1 MGTLRRHMRFV
12 VALVLGLLLWA
23 LTSQTPFDPVLR
35 ALIAV
40 NGFFVVYLALMM
52 RLTLRSDAADL
63 RRHAEADDEGS
74 ALILI
79 LAIAAVVIAMTAIFL
94 VLNRQ
99 SDALGEAVFALASAP
114 LGWTLMQVLLA
125 YRYAHLHYSPD
136 PDAGL
141 IFPHPNTPPGPMDF
155 LYFSFTIGMT
165 AQVSDVQVTT
175 TAMRR
180 VVLLHGVG
188 SFFFNTV
195 ILALA
200 VNAGLALGR

>member
-1 MGTLRRHMRFV
+1 MATLRRHMRFL
-12 VALVLGLLLWA
+12 VALGLGA
-23 LTSQTPFDPVLR
+23 LIWGLSPFDPVMR

-40 NGFFVVYLALMM
+40 NGFFVVYLALML
-52 RLTLRSDAADL
+52 RLTLHSDAEDL

-74 ALILI
+74 ALILTI
-79 LAIAAVVIAMTAIFL
+79 AIVAVVVAMTAIFL

-99 SDALGEAVFALASAP
+99 SDGLGEAIFALASAP

-125 YRYAHLHYSPD
+125 YRYAHLYYARN

-141 IFPHPNTPPGPMDF
+141 IFPDASKPPNAADF

-165 AQVSDVQVTT
+165 AQVSDSQVTNT
-175 TAMRR
+175 TMRKL
-180 VVLLHGVG
+180 VLLHGIG

>member
-1 MGTLRRHMRFV
+1 MRFL
-12 VALVLGLLLWA
+12 VALALGALIWVL
-23 LTSQTPFDPVLR
+23 SPSDPVLS

-40 NGFFVVYLALMM
+40 NGFFVVYLGLML
-52 RLTLRSDAADL
+52 RLTTRHSDADNL

-74 ALILI
+74 ALILT
-79 LAIAAVVIAMTAIFL
+79 LAIAAVVVAMTAIFM

-99 SDALGEAVFALASAP
+99 SNGLGQEIFALASAP

-125 YRYAHLHYSPD
+125 YRYAHLYYAPH

-141 IFPHPNTPPGPMDF
+141 TFPDPSKPPNAVDF

-165 AQVSDVQVTT
+165 AQVSDVQVTNT
-175 TAMRR
+175 TMRKL
-180 VVLLHGVG
+180 VLLHGIG

-195 ILALA
+195 SWPLPSMQ
-200 VNAGLALGR
+200 G